1 MPILINR
8 FDGGL
13 VDFMSARDLS
23 AKQFQRLENMR
34 INRVTRLVKRPGEG
48 ARTAE
53 SATALQV
60 LPGMGH
66 IQYRAERD
74 ASNVHVNSHFRTISL
89 VDISGTPV
97 VSIRRNNSI
106 NDDTGTFTEFLGS
119 TVWTLRQVVG
129 SSNISFSGS
138 TITKASG
145 FNVFFPGDLL
155 RVYGSGE
162 DNDGYYHVISA
173 TATTI
178 TVEETVTTQSNSSAV
193 VIAFPHVSMYA
204 INGILRVSDGVFADT
219 APSQWYGHIKRDFW
233 GQGVTYGSNGG
244 RFEQPVMTEAYNSYL
259 LKAQELVTP
268 TVFLGDRTGQQ
279 TSGGSQIAIHI
290 AGLHHEFVELMPN
303 SIDRTFTGGS
313 TAWANVDF
321 NAFNETTD
329 LTITASAADQYCTCP
344 VASAPMTAAREYKLQ
359 FDVANLISTFT
370 IQDFTG
376 VQKFGTVRAIGKEQ
390 SIKFTVDTAITG
402 GFRLVAD
409 TDDASADFDN
419 FSLSAID
426 WPEKAVDAEWSSR
439 DRVTAT
445 FIYDFV
451 QESALGRTAN
461 GEIGFQVGGA
471 IYYAQKF
478 GHANGFMV
486 EVYTGA
492 AQASWNRRITA
503 IRLYY
508 KFHDDPDW
516 YEVVTLNINKGWSE
530 SELVFAPE
538 NTGYWIPIVDGN
550 GMDHTGTTDAAG
562 GSGTTVES
570 DAHGVLA
577 TDVLYVGN
585 TITIEP
591 DSLITKPAS
600 VVTDTITLPVAM
612 VDSLG
617 VNPADY
623 NSLDWCAGDESAT
636 AVGTFYIP
644 FTGEKAFTYN
654 TNTARAAKLK
664 VPASRWR
671 AAATDGASVLIGN
684 IDTKDE
690 NDQTVREHS
699 RVMETPAGMPDTF
712 LLSKSKDVGIFE
724 GDEIM
729 AIADYQNNWWVLKER
744 NIHILQ
750 KGTLKTL
757 GQFKGI
763 GCRWMHSWVVT
774 PWGLCVADEA
784 GIFLLPSG
792 EELSFPIRGT
802 YQALTFFNPILTYSH
817 LNKQIHFVPDTSSVT
832 SAMLTRD
839 MLNKGWMKDAF
850 PAKTS
855 LSNFAEGRHYEP
867 ELMFE
872 SGDPILNLVTNADAW
887 TGATGSTPP
896 DDWTGSAGASETFS
910 IEAGLGGVANFDA
923 DVLQIV
929 AAVDEQGLILHHGLH
944 LTDGTTTYF
953 SYFPLKLGKIFRVTF
968 AYRNDEGDSAT
979 RVNLGSTYGTDLTD
993 TGLAGDAVLYSD
1005 DIISSGTAA
1014 LLFVSVAQNGTL
1026 QIDNIVVTQF
1036 NSYHVKQ
1043 LNKGTSSET
1052 GLLQTGDIVLGN
1064 DPALIRNTYVSYIST
1079 GVDVTVKVYLD
1090 NNALPAKT
1098 MTLDASSTL
1107 VNKALIPLNTTSEVL
1122 SLSFESTATDFTV
1135 EDFEIPDK
1143 EINPLD

>member
-1 MPILINR
+1 MAKTVNR

-23 AKQFQRLENMR
+23 SKQFQRLENMR
-34 INRVTRLVKRPGEG
+34 INRVTRLVKRPGEA

-89 VDISGTPV
+89 VDISGTTV

-119 TVWTLRQVVG
+119 TIWTLRNVVG
-129 SSNISFSGS
+129 SSNISFSGNE
-138 TITKASG
+138 ITKSSG
-145 FNVFFPGDLL
+145 LDVFYPGDLL

-162 DNDGYYHVISA
+162 DNDGYVHVISA

-178 TVEETVTTQSNSSAV
+178 TVVEDLTTASNTSAV
-193 VIAFPHVSMYA
+193 LIAFPHVSMYA

-233 GQGVTYGSNGG
+233 GQGITYGSNGG
-244 RFEQPVMTEAYNSYL
+244 RFEQPVITEAYNSYL
-259 LKAQELVTP
+259 LKAQELVAP
-268 TVFLGDRTGQQ
+268 TIIAGGRTGQA
-279 TSGGSQIAIHI
+279 TSAANQIAIHI
-290 AGLHHEFVELMPN
+290 AGAHHEFVELMPN
-303 SIDRTFTGGS
+303 SIDRTFAGGG
-313 TAWANVDF
+313 TAWANVDL
-321 NAFNETTD
+321 NAFDETTD

-344 VASAPMTAAREYKLQ
+344 VASMPMTAARKYKLE
-359 FDVANLISTFT
+359 FDVANLVSTFT

-376 VQKFGTVRAIGKEQ
+376 VQKFGIVRANGKEQ

-402 GFRLVAD
+402 GLRLVAD

-419 FSLSAID
+419 WSLSSID
-426 WPEKAVDAEWSSR
+426 WPEKAVDAEWNER
-439 DRVTAT
+439 DRVAFTYV
-445 FIYDFV
+445 YDFV
-451 QESALGRTAN
+451 QESELSRAAN
-461 GEIGFQVGGA
+461 GEIGLPMGTIIDEETA
-471 IYYAQKF
+471 RA
-478 GHANGFMV
+478 FMV

-508 KFHDDPDW
+508 QFHDDPDW

-530 SELVFAPE
+530 SVLVFDAE

-562 GSGTTVES
+562 SSGTTVES
-570 DAHGVLA
+570 DGHGVLT
-577 TDVLYVGN
+577 TDMLYVGN

-591 DSLITKPAS
+591 DSLITKPSAIPNVDS
-600 VVTDTITLPVAM
+600 MTLPVAM

-623 NSLDWCAGDESAT
+623 NSLGWCAGDESAT
-636 AVGTFYIP
+636 AVGTFFIP

-654 TNTARAAKLK
+654 TNTGRAAKLK
-664 VPASRWR
+664 VPAARWR
-671 AAATDGASVLIGN
+671 AAATDGTSVLIGN
-684 IDTKDE
+684 IDTKNE

-699 RVMETPAGMPDTF
+699 RVIETPAGMPDTF

-729 AIADYQNNWWVLKER
+729 AIADYQNNWWVMKER
-744 NIHILQ
+744 NIHVLQ
-750 KGTLKTL
+750 KGTLRTL
-757 GQFKGI
+757 SQFKGI
-763 GCRWMHSWVVT
+763 GCRWMHAFVVT
-774 PWGLCVADEA
+774 PWGLCVADES

-832 SAMLTRD
+832 SAMLTFD
-839 MLNKGWMKDAF
+839 MQNKGWMKDSF

-867 ELMFE
+867 EVMFE
-872 SGDPILNLVTNADAW
+872 DGDPTLNLVTNSDAW
-887 TGATGSTPP
+887 TGATGVTPP
-896 DDWTGSAGASETFS
+896 NDWSTYTGAGPYS
-910 IEAGLGGVANFDA
+910 IETGLGGVANFDA
-923 DVLQIV
+923 DVLQAAPTAGNCGIFYKNDDWDV
-929 AAVDEQGLILHHGLH
+929 A
-944 LTDGTTTYF
+944 DGFFQVY
-953 SYFPLKLGKIFRVTF
+953 PEKIDKIFRVTF
-968 AYRNDEGDSAT
+968 YYRNDEGDAT
-979 RVNLGSTYGTDLTD
+979 NYVTFTPLGDGPKTNLTD
-993 TGLAGDAVLYSD
+993 TGLAGDAIAFSADFVAPSD
-1005 DIISSGTAA
+1005 SR
-1014 LLFVSVAQNGTL
+1014 FVEFFFSNNSTV
-1026 QIDNIVVTQF
+1026 QIDNVIVNQL

-1043 LNKGTSSET
+1043 LNKGTTDET
-1052 GLLQTGDIVLGN
+1052 GLIQTADIVLGN
-1064 DPALIRNTYVSYIST
+1064 DPVLIRNAYVSYIST
-1079 GVDVTVKVYLD
+1079 DVDVTVKVYLD

-1098 MTLDASSTL
+1098 MPLDASSTL
-1107 VNKALIPLNTTSEVL
+1107 RNKVPLLLNTTSEVL
-1122 SLSFESTATDFTV
+1122 SLSFESTAVDFAV
-1135 EDFEIPDK
+1135 EDFEIPDR